1 MDTKSVKYIA
11 VLLLVFAVIAA
22 VILNSFVSMT
32 LAVAAALSLV
42 LLAVVLIIISAI
54 IKNQET
60 MIALAKEQNEKL
72 AELIKNKNNYYKISP
87 LNKKERGYFNACT
100 SP

>member
-1 MDTKSVKYIA
+1 MDSKSVKYIA

-22 VILNSFVSMT
+22 VVLNSFVSMT

-72 AELIKNKNNYYKISP
+72 AELIKNKNN
-87 LNKKERGYFNACT
+87 
-100 SP
+100 

>member
-72 AELIKNKNNYYKISP
+72 AELIKNKNN
-87 LNKKERGYFNACT
+87 
-100 SP
+100 